1 MPNSMG
7 TWDFQNRHVQST
19 LSGQQFVGAQTTLI
33 AAGPPLLRQ
42 AGHSSDESLAL
53 LPNAVGVGGAYNNT
67 GTGEVSKIDPAGLLG
82 GRATFAFPLG
92 VTENL
97 GIAQNKQLTR
107 LFEIGSRRS
116 YFIVGRTVSSMT
128 IARTLYDGPNLL
140 RALYAYYPAR
150 YQSTFGAQNSVDNL
164 LAVKETDFVPL
175 RRAAG
180 YADFFINLDSD
191 LFDHPFG
198 LLVMFLDSQNQIYGA
213 CYAENA
219 HIQAHQFG
227 ISSQANIIGEGVT
240 VQFDQ
245 LLPINVGAA
254 NSTEKATQGR
264 SGVRVIA

>member
-1 MPNSMG
+1 MASNIGS
-7 TWDFQNRHVQST
+7 WDFQNRHVQQA

-33 AAGPPLLRQ
+33 ASGPPKLRQ
-42 AGHSSDESLAL
+42 AGLAVGETL
-53 LPNAVGVGGAYNNT
+53 ASLPNANGTDNNT
-67 GTGEVSKIDPAGLLG
+67 GTGQESKADPATLLG
-82 GRATFAFPLG
+82 ATATFAWPMG
-92 VTENL
+92 VCENV

-140 RALYAYYPAR
+140 RALYAYYPKQFHPTSAA
-150 YQSTFGAQNSVDNL
+150 QSSIATM

-175 RRAAG
+175 RRTAG
-180 YADFFINLDSD
+180 YGDFFINLDSD

-198 LLVMFLDSQNQIYGA
+198 LLIMFLDSQNDLYGA
-213 CYAENA
+213 CYAEDA

-227 ISSQANIIGEGVT
+227 ISSQANIIGEGAT

-245 LLPINVGAA
+245 LLPINVGAK
-254 NSTEKATQGR
+254 NHVEKAVASR
-264 SGVRVIA
+264 SGARVIQ